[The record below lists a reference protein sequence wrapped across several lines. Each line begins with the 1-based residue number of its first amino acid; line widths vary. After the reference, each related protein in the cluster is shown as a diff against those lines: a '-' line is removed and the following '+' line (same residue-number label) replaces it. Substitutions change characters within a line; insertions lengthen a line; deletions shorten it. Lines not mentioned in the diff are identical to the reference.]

1 MEVGEVKC
9 LRSAGASAASGLAV
23 PLRAWRRANREAA
36 STRRGRG
43 NRRVVGG
50 LLDAILRGRL
60 RSRLPLHVLDRVR
73 AAALQRRDVID
84 DVAGTRSGAEPPS
97 PQLKL

>member
-1 MEVGEVKC
+1 MDTAT
-9 LRSAGASAASGLAV
+9 AG
-23 PLRAWRRANREAA
+23 RRWRRADLALVLVHPKIMLQRSRAEVPP
-36 STRRGRG
+36 S
-43 NRRVVGG
+43 
-50 LLDAILRGRL
+50 LHAILRGRL